1 MYKIAKVNLSALFRK
16 IAASQE
22 LYLPV
27 KVSDQV
33 NFRVWSEDAQVDL
46 NTLKTVKSPK
56 DAFFPQCENL
66 YSVKKEGRKLSVEPG
81 TLMYRV

>member
-1 MYKIAKVNLSALFRK
+1 MYKIAKENLSALFRK

-46 NTLKTVKSPK
+46 DTLKTV
-56 DAFFPQCENL
+56 
-66 YSVKKEGRKLSVEPG
+66 
-81 TLMYRV
+81 

>member
-1 MYKIAKVNLSALFRK
+1 MYKIAKENLSALFRK

-46 NTLKTVKSPK
+46 
-56 DAFFPQCENL
+56 D
-66 YSVKKEGRKLSVEPG
+66 LS
-81 TLMYRV
+81 LIHI